1 MGMANSRARRATVGV
16 SSALALSLVFAA
28 CGGDDGD
35 DDTAASD
42 DTQAEEEDGEDGGT
56 ADEECAFAEPY
67 GDLSGTEVT
76 VYSTIVDA
84 AEVEPLE
91 ASFDAFEECTGTT
104 VVYEGSDEF
113 EAQLPV
119 RIEGGTPPDIAL
131 IPQPGLLAQLVNDYP
146 DAVMPAPDETRA
158 NVEASF
164 DESWIGYG
172 TVNDTFY
179 AAPFGSNVK
188 SFVWYSPSAFA
199 DAGYEVPET
208 WDELIALSDQIVDD
222 GSVPWC
228 AGVGSGEATG
238 WPATDWVED
247 VMLRTA
253 GPDVYDQWID
263 HEIPFNDPQVVEAMD
278 TVGEILKNP
287 DYVNGGLGGV
297 ESIATTDFGDA
308 GLPILDGNCW
318 MHRQASFYV
327 SFWGEDVEI
336 GEDGDVFAFYLPPI
350 EEEHGSPV
358 LGAGE
363 FTAAFAD
370 RNEVQQFQT
379 YLSSDHWHAERAALG
394 NFVSANTTVP
404 LDAYDD
410 PILRL
415 SAEIIQDENAVFR
428 FDASDLMPGQVGS
441 EALLTGMVDWLT
453 GDSSQQVADAVEASW
468 PE

>member
-1 MGMANSRARRATVGV
+1 MADSRARRGLAGA
-16 SSALALSLVFAA
+16 SSVLALSLVLAA
-28 CGGDDGD
+28 CGGDDDD
-35 DDTAASD
+35 DDTAA
-42 DTQAEEEDGEDGGT
+42 TEEEPAEEEAEDGEAAEGC
-56 ADEECAFAEPY
+56 EFAEPY
-67 GDLSGTEVT
+67 GDLSGTEIN
-76 VYSTIVDA
+76 VYSTIVDP

-91 ASFDAFEECTGTT
+91 ASFDAFEECTGAT

-146 DAVMPAPDETRA
+146 DAVMPAPDATRA

-164 DESWIGYG
+164 DPSWIDYG
-172 TVNDTFY
+172 SVNGTFY

-199 DAGYEVPET
+199 DAGYEIPET
-208 WDELIALSDQIVDD
+208 WDELIALSDQIVAD

-228 AGVGSGEATG
+228 AGLGSGEATG

-253 GPDVYDQWID
+253 GPEAYDQWIA
-263 HEIPFNDPQVVEAMD
+263 HEIPFNDPQVVEAID

-297 ESIATTDFGDA
+297 ESIATTRFEDA

-327 SFWGEDVEI
+327 SFWGDGVEI
-336 GEDGDVFAFYLPPI
+336 AEDGDIYAFYFPPI

-379 YLSSDHWHAERAALG
+379 YLASDHWHAERAALG

-404 LDAYDD
+404 VDSYED

-415 SAEIIQDENAVFR
+415 SAEIIQDEDAVFR
-428 FDASDLMPGQVGS
+428 FDASDLMPGQVG
-441 EALLTGMVDWLT
+441 AQAFWTGMVDWIT
-453 GDSSQQVADAVEASW
+453 GAEAQAVADEIESAW